1 MSVFIY
7 LRSIVLPKRQ
17 WTIARVR
24 KIFVHVFFFIFSRV
38 HPNDRMTVFLR
49 MKWVD
54 PRLAHV
60 GTVTKK
66 NSSGFL
72 SNLKLNLGMI
82 FSNP

>member
-24 KIFVHVFFFIFSRV
+24 KFSYVYFLCKIFSCV
-38 HPNDRMTVFLR
+38 HPNARMTVFLR

-66 NSSGFL
+66 IQIILVFYQLFREISA
-72 SNLKLNLGMI
+72 
-82 FSNP
+82 